1 MALSRSGSTF
11 FWRAEGDV
19 VSTQDSTNPVA
30 NSSDAGKPLAQKGE
44 LLAVIGLLLCIFMV
58 TLGASTVLDYT
69 QALAQQ
75 LLSPEAYIQAM
86 HKFTAIEGN

>member
-1 MALSRSGSTF
+1 
-11 FWRAEGDV
+11 
-19 VSTQDSTNPVA
+19 
-30 NSSDAGKPLAQKGE
+30 
-44 LLAVIGLLLCIFMV
+44 
-58 TLGASTVLDYT
+58 VLDYT